1 MSDVWCM
8 YQTYR
13 GSLKVVSSILLP
25 FALFFS
31 LFTQQIIPQMSTGD
45 ERTNYFASLCE
56 QLYNPKSPEERN
68 QVQKILEHSFP
79 TFTDSNGL
87 PSPGLENQPSF
98 VINSPTDTAS
108 ALRVLLESS
117 PNPYVQTFALS
128 RLKQLVQAQ
137 FALFSQ
143 DSKIQLR
150 KFLFFSAN

>member
-1 MSDVWCM
+1 
-8 YQTYR
+8 
-13 GSLKVVSSILLP
+13 
-25 FALFFS
+25 
-31 LFTQQIIPQMSTGD
+31 MSTGD

-56 QLYNPKSPEERN
+56 QLYNPKSPEERL

-87 PSPGLENQPSF
+87 PPPGLESGSTPSF
-98 VINSPTDTAS
+98 TITSPTDTAS

-117 PNPYVQTFALS
+117 PNPYVQTFCLS

-143 DSKIQLR
+143 DSKVQLR
-150 KFLFFSAN
+150 KLFFFESLTGRREETLTSIYSV

>member
-1 MSDVWCM
+1 MSQQDE
-8 YQTYR
+8 
-13 GSLKVVSSILLP
+13 KV
-25 FALFFS
+25 
-31 LFTQQIIPQMSTGD
+31 
-45 ERTNYFASLCE
+45 NYFASLCE

-87 PSPGLENQPSF
+87 PPPGLENQPSF
-98 VINSPTDTAS
+98 QINSPTETAS

-143 DSKIQLR
+143 ESRVQMR
-150 KFLFFSAN
+150 TCFLDIRSITGLFKNYMI

>member
-1 MSDVWCM
+1 VFFAFLHILYAMSQQDE
-8 YQTYR
+8 
-13 GSLKVVSSILLP
+13 KV
-25 FALFFS
+25 
-31 LFTQQIIPQMSTGD
+31 
-45 ERTNYFASLCE
+45 NYFASLCE

-79 TFTDSNGL
+79 TFTDSIGL
-87 PSPGLENQPSF
+87 PPPGLENQPSF
-98 VINSPTDTAS
+98 QISSPTDTAS

-143 DSKIQLR
+143 ESRVQMR
-150 KFLFFSAN
+150 T

>member
-1 MSDVWCM
+1 
-8 YQTYR
+8 
-13 GSLKVVSSILLP
+13 
-25 FALFFS
+25 
-31 LFTQQIIPQMSTGD
+31 MSTGD
-45 ERTNYFASLCE
+45 ERTVYFASLCE
-56 QLYNPKSPEERN
+56 ELYNPKSPEERN

-87 PSPGLENQPSF
+87 PPAGLENRPSF

-117 PNPYVQTFALS
+117 PSPYVQTFALS

-143 DSKIQLR
+143 ESKIALR
-150 KFLFFSAN
+150 KFS